1 MCVCEV
7 GSSLPLGL
15 GVSRTLRAHFEWALS
30 LASHVLKARPDEKS
44 GPWPLV
50 VVAEAEGLISA
61 NAAAECGNIGVNGV
75 VGGEAAMGELFLN
88 LIPCPTPSAKE
99 EKEGGGGEKE

>member
-1 MCVCEV
+1 V
-7 GSSLPLGL
+7 
-15 GVSRTLRAHFEWALS
+15 
-30 LASHVLKARPDEKS
+30 
-44 GPWPLV
+44 
-50 VVAEAEGLISA
+50 

-99 EKEGGGGEKE
+99 EKEGGGEEED